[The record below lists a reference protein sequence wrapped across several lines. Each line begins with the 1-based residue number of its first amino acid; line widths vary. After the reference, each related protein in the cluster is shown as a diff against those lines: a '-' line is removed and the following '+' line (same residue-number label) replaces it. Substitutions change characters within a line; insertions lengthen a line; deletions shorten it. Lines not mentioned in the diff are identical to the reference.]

1 MNDSENVQAPDGQE
15 PRLLAPSAPFVM
27 VIFGATGDL
36 AQNKLMP
43 SLFSLFRQKLLPEE
57 FSIVGFSRREMSDQ
71 ELRDFFVRLK
81 AEPGWNDFAAHL
93 VYQRGIFEEEQ
104 GYLELIDKLARFDE
118 RAEGQAIMVFY
129 LATPPSNYEVILEH
143 IERVLLPS
151 EKGNNQRTRVVVE
164 KPFGEDLETARAL
177 DKTCSL
183 KFEEEQIYRVDHYLG
198 KETVQNMLAFRFANA
213 VFEPAWNRKYI
224 DHVQITWSE
233 KKGVE
238 GRGKVFDGMG
248 LLRDIAQ
255 NHLMQL
261 IAAVAMEPPDSFVRE
276 NVRDA
281 RANVIR
287 AIRAIEPNEV
297 ARYTV
302 RGQYASYGGEKG
314 VAPGSTTETFV
325 ALRLFVDTPR
335 FMGVPFYVRAGK
347 KLPKD
352 VVEISIFFIQ
362 TCHVLFKEYGCPEIG
377 NVITIRIQ
385 PDEGISVRFVA
396 KQPGVKLALRT
407 STMTFSYKE
416 GFEEQIAD
424 AYERILLD
432 IFRGDQ
438 THCSR
443 SDELDHSWEVITKI
457 LEGWSMKT
465 APTLVEYD
473 ATDWGPKEADEL
485 IERDGRSWLQ
495 SS

>member
-1 MNDSENVQAPDGQE
+1 
-15 PRLLAPSAPFVM
+15 
-27 VIFGATGDL
+27 
-36 AQNKLMP
+36 MP
-43 SLFSLFRQKLLPEE
+43 SLFSLFRQELLPEE

-71 ELRDFFVRLK
+71 ELRDFFVKLR
-81 AEPGWNDFAAHL
+81 AEPGWSAFAAHL
-93 VYQRGIFEEEQ
+93 TYQRGIFEEEE
-104 GYLELIDKLARFDE
+104 GYLALIDKLARFDE
-118 RAEGQAIMVFY
+118 RAGGQAIIAFY
-129 LATPPSNYEVILEH
+129 LATPPSNYEVILKH
-143 IERVLLPS
+143 IERVLLPM
-151 EKGNNQRTRVVVE
+151 EKGNNQRTRIVVE

-198 KETVQNMLAFRFANA
+198 KETVRNMLAFRFANA
-213 VFEPAWNRKYI
+213 MFEPAWNRKYI

-261 IAAVAMEPPDSFVRE
+261 IAAVAMEPPDSFVKE
-276 NVRDA
+276 NIRDA

-287 AIRAIEPNEV
+287 AIRIIEPNEV
-297 ARYTV
+297 ARCTV
-302 RGQYASYGGEKG
+302 RGQYASYGDEKG
-314 VAPGSTTETFV
+314 VAPDSTTETFI
-325 ALRLFVDTPR
+325 ALQLFVDTPR
-335 FMGVPFYVRAGK
+335 FMGVPFYIRAGK
-347 KLPKD
+347 KMPRD

-362 TCHVLFKEYGCPEIG
+362 TCHILFKEYGCPEIG

-443 SDELDHSWEVITKI
+443 SDELDHSWEIITKI
-457 LEGWSMKT
+457 IEGWSMKT
-465 APTLVEYD
+465 SPRLLKYGA
-473 ATDWGPKEADEL
+473 ADWGPKEADEL
-485 IERDGRSWLQ
+485 IEKDGRSWLQ
-495 SS
+495 D